1 MGSVV
6 TSLPYG
12 TTALPGYGPDDVSLP
27 AVRLAPHTQ
36 AAVDAED
43 RAGDVGGRG

>member
-12 TTALPGYGPDDVSLP
+12 TTVLPGYGSDDVSRP
-27 AVRLAPHTQ
+27 AARLAPHTQ
-36 AAVDAED
+36 AAIDAED
-43 RAGDVGGRG
+43 RASDVGGRG

>member
-12 TTALPGYGPDDVSLP
+12 TAALPGYGSDDVSRP
-27 AVRLAPHTQ
+27 AARLAPHAQ